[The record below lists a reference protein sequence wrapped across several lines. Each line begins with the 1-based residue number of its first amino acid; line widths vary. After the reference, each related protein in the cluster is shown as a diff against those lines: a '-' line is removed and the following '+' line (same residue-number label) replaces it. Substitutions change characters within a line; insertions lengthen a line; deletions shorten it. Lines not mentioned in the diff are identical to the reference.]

1 MDAYTGKV
9 TLYAWDDTDP
19 MLEAWRSAFPDTVL
33 DKDQIPA
40 DLLPHLRYP
49 EDMFKVQRYQYAR
62 YHVTDASDF
71 FSGTNQWAV
80 PEDPV
85 RTGNSQTPIRMYS
98 RDPENGKQ
106 VWSLLSSYVPRTKSN
121 LVGVVAA
128 DSDADVAGL
137 REDPGRGA
145 AQRERARPDAGLQ
158 QPDLRPEDHA
168 QDAEVQARRRHHAV
182 RQRDVRAARLRPD
195 VRRTGV
201 CAARRRAT
209 PRRTSRCAT

>member
-9 TLYAWDDTDP
+9 TLYAWDDSDP
-19 MLEAWRSAFPDTVL
+19 MLEAWRSAFPGTVL

-71 FSGTNQWAV
+71 YPANNQWAV

-85 RTGNSQTPIRMYS
+85 RTGKSQTPIRMYS

-106 VWSLLSSYVPRTKSN
+106 VWSLTLQLRAAQQVQPRRRRGRR
-121 LVGVVAA
+121 LRP
-128 DSDADVAGL
+128 DVRGL
-137 REDPGRGA
+137 RQDPRRGA

-158 QPDLRPEDHA
+158 QPDLRPADHA
-168 QDAEVQARRRHHAV
+168 GDAEVQARRRHDAV
-182 RQRDVRAARLRPD
+182 RQRDVRAARRP
-195 VRRTGV
+195 
-201 CAARRRAT
+201 A
-209 PRRTSRCAT
+209 